1 MCYHWNLS
9 NIIETKHPNTKH
21 NANNMIW
28 SSVSPRTTK
37 FDSTV
42 LRNFRESKEEYTL
55 QLLTFGSIEDF
66 EQTHHSIQTF
76 IWQRQTRCGQWKSH
90 RTTCRTTKKNIDTS
104 NVHHSHI
111 HSMYGIFTNTYQV
124 YHTFK
129 ATCRYLIP
137 YMEPVGLIQLPVK
150 PPRGWK
156 RIYLA

>member
-42 LRNFRESKEEYTL
+42 FRNFRNPRRNMLSNCSLLGALKTLNKHITAFNHSFDSDIVVSEIRIGQHVGQQKKTLTPPMFTIPIFTPCMEYLPNPT
-55 QLLTFGSIEDF
+55 
-66 EQTHHSIQTF
+66 
-76 IWQRQTRCGQWKSH
+76 
-90 RTTCRTTKKNIDTS
+90 
-104 NVHHSHI
+104 I
-111 HSMYGIFTNTYQV
+111 HSRPQ
-124 YHTFK
+124 
-129 ATCRYLIP
+129 CRYLIP

>member
-42 LRNFRESKEEYTL
+42 FRNFRESKEEYAL

-66 EQTHHSIQTF
+66 EQTHHSIQPF
-76 IWQRQTRCGQWKSH
+76 VWQRQTRCGQWNSH
-90 RTTCRTTKKNIDTS
+90 RTTCRTTKKTLTPPMFTIPIFTPCMEYLPNPT
-104 NVHHSHI
+104 I
-111 HSMYGIFTNTYQV
+111 HSRPQ
-124 YHTFK
+124 
-129 ATCRYLIP
+129 CRYLIP